1 MRAPKSLQ
9 CQFPSQCSKGKGE
22 KGNSYHPS
30 FPKGR
35 QSLIS
40 APSCYKT
47 CNLCRWE
54 SNPPRPVHT
63 HTHTRTHAR
72 TRSTQLPTTAGPT
85 CPATTTTTSQAPMP
99 DPHARPHELRR
110 GVVFSFFFFSR
121 SRPFRCPRRDAH
133 AHRGWEARER
143 DRHLRGGFGGAWPT
157 EPYFPKQISE
167 GCHPTEA
174 CSRPTVSSAID
185 VGMC

>member
-30 FPKGR
+30 SPKGR

-63 HTHTRTHAR
+63 HTHTHTRTHAFYAITDDR
-72 TRSTQLPTTAGPT
+72 GPYLPSHHHHHQPG
-85 CPATTTTTSQAPMP
+85 
-99 DPHARPHELRR
+99 PHARPPCPPARAKKRR
-110 GVVFSFFFFSR
+110 GFFFFFFSR